1 MVGSWQCHKHV
12 IFHFELMVYTTH
24 WGWWIKKLNSNIGIW
39 EDLEVVFRI
48 PFGIK

>member
-1 MVGSWQCHKHV
+1 MVGSWQCHKPV

-24 WGWWIKKLNSNIGIW
+24 WGWWIKKLNSNIWIW